1 MTERSPDMHSYNP
14 TANTKEKPLKRS
26 TIKCTQSK
34 SKVGSQ
40 QHRLAWNLQLAK
52 RASLT
57 GNSSGL
63 VFFFSPFLHLL
74 HVWNRSRQAS
84 SIPFSLPVLLFTSPT
99 WQISTPAPQAPF
111 LFPSYIHPYAS
122 VAAFGGAAQGTYCFN
137 HSPLCFQKCICRPCK
152 HDTFYH
158 VWEKQTRTLEQN
170 KDILQR
176 WCCEKAFKQPNSFQ
190 SFLRQH

>member
-63 VFFFSPFLHLL
+63 VFFFFPPSFISFMSETGQGKPLPSLFLSLCCSLRAPPGRLALQHHKHLFCFLHIYIHTHQLL
-74 HVWNRSRQAS
+74 LLEGRHKAHTVSTTVHFVSRSAYAGRASMTHFITCEKNKHGHLNRTRISCSAGAVRKPS
-84 SIPFSLPVLLFTSPT
+84 NSPT
-99 WQISTPAPQAPF
+99 AFNPF
-111 LFPSYIHPYAS
+111 
-122 VAAFGGAAQGTYCFN
+122 
-137 HSPLCFQKCICRPCK
+137 
-152 HDTFYH
+152 
-158 VWEKQTRTLEQN
+158 
-170 KDILQR
+170 
-176 WCCEKAFKQPNSFQ
+176 
-190 SFLRQH
+190 